1 MKSLYIVFCLFIW
14 LSLPL
19 SAGTE
24 VDSPVAGPDFE
35 SYTLTMKEFKTLE
48 IIDMDGMRI
57 KNFRFQSTLN
67 ERRDEFLGLYVR
79 ESKRVYYYVARPL
92 GGKPIKSIYWR
103 TSKGDLKGL
112 LLNGRTFA
120 DYWRDEQKALEARKR
135 TFEAVPLHKA
145 DFSSFYSKWAG
156 MEGVSATYISKS
168 MFKMIEKVPQI
179 QLDRPVDLTPII
191 QSLDGLY
198 MLEFDN
204 TQRDTRLG
212 CLIKNIQDI
221 VDGHE
226 SLMEK
231 REGDL
236 ATILLIKTEGKMVSS
251 FILMRKDNDFNHCQ
265 LVCLE
270 GAIPQDEFKKVITEG
285 LNQ

>member
-1 MKSLYIVFCLFIW
+1 MRSLYITLCLFVS

-19 SAGTE
+19 NTGAEDDNPLT
-24 VDSPVAGPDFE
+24 GPDLE
-35 SYTLTMKEFKTLE
+35 SYTLSMKEFKTLE

-67 ERRDEFLGLYVR
+67 ARRDEFLGLYVR

-103 TSKGDLKGL
+103 TSKGIKGL
-112 LLNGRTFA
+112 LLNGRSFA
-120 DYWRDEQKALEARKR
+120 DYWRDEQKTLEARKR

-145 DFSSFYSKWAG
+145 DVGSFYSKWAG

-168 MFKMIEKVPQI
+168 MFKMIGKVPQI
-179 QLDRPVDLTPII
+179 KLDRPVDLTPVI

-204 TQRDTRLG
+204 TRRETRLG
-212 CLIKNIQDI
+212 CLIKDIQDI
-221 VDGHE
+221 VDDGYE
-226 SLMEK
+226 SLMQK

-236 ATILLIKTEGKMVSS
+236 ATLLFIRTDGKKVSS
-251 FILMRKDNDFNHCQ
+251 FILIRKDNDFNHCQ
-265 LVCLE
+265 LVCME
-270 GAIPQDEFKKVITEG
+270 GAIPQDELGKVIAEG
-285 LNQ
+285 INQ

>member
-67 ERRDEFLGLYVR
+67 ARRDEFLGLYVR
-79 ESKRVYYYVARPL
+79 ESKSRYYYVARPL
-92 GGKPIKSIYWR
+92 GGKPIKSIYWL
-103 TSKGDLKGL
+103 TSKGVKGL

-135 TFEAVPLHKA
+135 TFETVPLHKA
-145 DFSSFYSKWAG
+145 DVSSFYNKWAG

-168 MFKMIEKVPQI
+168 MFKMIGKVPQI
-179 QLDRPVDLTPII
+179 QLDQPVDLTPVI

-198 MLEFDN
+198 LLEFDN
-204 TQRDTRLG
+204 TQRETRLG
-212 CLIKNIQDI
+212 YLIKDIQDI
-221 VDGHE
+221 VEGYE
-226 SLMEK
+226 SLMQK

-236 ATILLIKTEGKMVSS
+236 ATLLFIRADGKKVSS
-251 FILMRKDNDFNHCQ
+251 FILIRIDNDFNHCQ
-265 LVCLE
+265 LVCME
-270 GAIPQDEFKKVITEG
+270 GAIPQDELGRVIAEG
-285 LNQ
+285 INQ